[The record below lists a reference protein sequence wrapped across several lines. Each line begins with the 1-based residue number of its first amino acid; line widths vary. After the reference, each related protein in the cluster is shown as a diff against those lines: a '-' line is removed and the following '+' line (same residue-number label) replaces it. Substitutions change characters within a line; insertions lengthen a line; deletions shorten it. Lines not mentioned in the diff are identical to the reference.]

1 MRGHVHLINGV
12 PTVCRALVR
21 ASALSTYLAFQRLIS
36 SDDAAVARRRVMVAR
51 RPIFL
56 LREREKEACYSL
68 VMRLNYKVVLWIL
81 LTRSPY
87 YPIR

>member
-1 MRGHVHLINGV
+1 M
-12 PTVCRALVR
+12 VCRALVR

-81 LTRSPY
+81 LKVTILSY
-87 YPIR
+87 SVIAKGLMFIFK